1 MYWAEAL
8 AEQNDD
14 LELKNEFTS
23 ISESL
28 RSNEDQIV
36 SELLQI
42 QGSPVDVG
50 SYYQPD
56 DEKAASKMR
65 PSITFNDI
73 INNI

>member
-50 SYYQPD
+50 GYYQPD
-56 DEKAASKMR
+56 DEKAGSKMR
-65 PSITFNDI
+65 PSTTFNNI
-73 INNI
+73 IDNN